1 MIKYGQMFFEFKG
14 AGGLIASGL
23 FSEGSM
29 ERIRVSASTAYDVLV
44 GKGLLSQAGT
54 LARTVNSGTR
64 ALIVTDDTVSP
75 LYAKPVSA
83 QLKSEGY
90 RTDIFSVCPGE
101 GAKTHANWLA
111 LLQKAADFGLTRS
124 DLIVA
129 VGGGTVS
136 DLAGFAAAC
145 YLRGVSWICIP
156 TTLLAM
162 VDASVGGKTGIDLV
176 QGKNLVG
183 AFYQPGLVLCD
194 PAALDTLPQA
204 HLSDGF
210 AEVIKYG
217 MIGDETLLD
226 LLHEPFF
233 PQAEAVICRCISQK
247 RDLVQQDEFDCGI
260 RRLLN
265 FGHTVGHAI
274 EALSEYRISH
284 GKAVAIGMA
293 AMTKLAEHSGNCA
306 DGVYWELYDLLR
318 TYGLPA
324 ALPYGAQELWQASCS
339 DKKRQGETLYLVL
352 PMRRGQCRIHP
363 YSMED
368 YRTMLEAAEA
378 L

>member
-1 MIKYGQMFFEFKG
+1 MNSEGS
-14 AGGLIASGL
+14 AGSARSGS
-23 FSEGSM
+23 FSEGIM
-29 ERIRVSASTAYDVLV
+29 ERICVSASSTYDVFV
-44 GKGLLSQAGT
+44 SKGLLSQVGT
-54 LARTVNSGTR
+54 LARTVSRGTQ
-64 ALIVTDDTVSP
+64 ALVVTDDTVLP
-75 LYAKPVSA
+75 LYATPIA
-83 QLKSEGY
+83 ALLESEGY
-90 RTDIFSVCPGE
+90 RTDFFSVSPGE

-124 DLIVA
+124 DLIVS

-145 YLRGVSWICIP
+145 YLRGISWLCIP
-156 TTLLAM
+156 TTLLSM
-162 VDASVGGKTGIDLV
+162 VDASVGGKTGIDLP
-176 QGKNLVG
+176 QGKNLIG
-183 AFYQPGLVLCD
+183 AFHHPAMVLCD
-194 PAALDTLPQA
+194 PDVLDTLPQA

-226 LLHEPFF
+226 KLHAPFS
-233 PQAEAVICRCISQK
+233 PQAETIICRCISQK
-247 RDLVQQDEFDCGI
+247 RDLVQQDERDNGI

-293 AMTKLAEHSGNCA
+293 TMTKIAEHSGNCA
-306 DGVYWELYDLLR
+306 DGVYWELYDLL
-318 TYGLPA
+318 TKYGLPA
-324 ALPYGAQELWQASCS
+324 ALPYSAQELWQASFS